1 MTVDFRFSDCHLDG
15 EGGHYVTTGPIDSF
29 DAGRY
34 RPLGLV
40 ANPFI
45 VDGDRDTPALRLAIA
60 AEANR
65 LRAAIDRATHT
76 GAADSILLEKSNEL
90 PEYYCLRAIAT
101 AERGLGL
108 DEGMNVLHAYIP
120 FFTMRLGRVRATLL
134 SLGERLAYRSFDL
147 TLAAYLE
154 RVLATPDATLGTY
167 QAALD
172 AGLNDLLPGLAADPQ
187 AAVASIFGEMVDE
200 RRPEMSGTPDTRL
213 NRLPA
218 DVDETV
224 PVPEVDDT
232 VGSAPVEPT
241 IFDAEVLER
250 LSSDKQLEGGTEQA
264 EQAPSDS
271 PVYDYFIEYTRVHL
285 SPVIARA
292 LDVYRLRGLD
302 AMAYE
307 FRVTKAPR
315 KTLLAL
321 ARFARARFSN
331 IALIWDGFESWPAV
345 PTDLRTSIV
354 ATLAEVAE
362 TLGGQ
367 ATVVVALEPGQA
379 PEIEEAFSSG
389 THVSWSFPHLR
400 ELSAPDVKLETQ
412 YVSDWIAAASI
423 DDASGAVVE
432 ALAPVIAFAGD
443 DVALFTDVA
452 AAAVEKAADAG
463 RMIEAADAEAAVAEA
478 RD

>member
-1 MTVDFRFSDCHLDG
+1 MTAGFGFPDCHLDG
-15 EGGHYVTTGPIDSF
+15 KGGHYVTTGPIESI
-29 DAGRY
+29 DADRY
-34 RPLGLV
+34 RPLGLI
-40 ANPFI
+40 ANPFA
-45 VDGDRDTPALRLAIA
+45 VEGDRDTPALRLAIA

-65 LRAAIDRATHT
+65 LRAAIDRATHAGTT
-76 GAADSILLEKSNEL
+76 GPILLEKSNEF

-134 SLGERLAYRSFDL
+134 SLGERLAYRSFDV

-154 RVLATPDATLGTY
+154 RVLATPDTSLGTY

-172 AGLNDLLPGLAADPQ
+172 AGLNDLLTGLSADPR
-187 AAVASIFGEMVDE
+187 ASVASIFGEMVDE

-224 PVPEVDDT
+224 SVPEVDET
-232 VGSAPVEPT
+232 IGSAPIEPT

-250 LSSDKQLEGGTEQA
+250 LSSAKQLEGGTLEA
-264 EQAPSDS
+264 EQVPSDS

-345 PTDLRTSIV
+345 PADLRASIV
-354 ATLAEVAE
+354 DTLAEMSE
-362 TLGGQ
+362 MLRGQ

-379 PEIEEAFSSG
+379 PEIEEAFSTG

-400 ELSAPDVKLETQ
+400 ELSAPEVKLEHE
-412 YVSDWIAAASI
+412 YVAEWVAAASI
-423 DDASGAVVE
+423 DPISSGVLD
-432 ALAPVIAFAGD
+432 ALAPVVAFAGD
-443 DVALFTDVA
+443 NVALFTDVA
-452 AAAVEKAADAG
+452 SAAVEMAADAG
-463 RMIEAADAEAAVAEA
+463 RMLEVADAEAAVAEA
-478 RD
+478 QG

>member
-1 MTVDFRFSDCHLDG
+1 MHG
-15 EGGHYVTTGPIDSF
+15 EGGHHVTTRPVERIDA
-29 DAGRY
+29 DRY
-34 RPLGLV
+34 RPLGLI
-40 ANPFI
+40 ANPF
-45 VDGDRDTPALRLAIA
+45 VVEGERDTPALRLAIA

-65 LRAAIDRATHT
+65 LRVAIDQVTHAGAT
-76 GAADSILLEKSNEL
+76 DSILLEKSNEF

-101 AERGLGL
+101 AERDLGL

-154 RVLATPDATLGTY
+154 RVLAAPDVTLATY
-167 QAALD
+167 PAASE
-172 AGLNDLLPGLAADPQ
+172 AGLDELLPELSADPRTV
-187 AAVASIFGEMVDE
+187 VASIFGEMVDE
-200 RRPEMSGTPDTRL
+200 RRPEMAGTPDTRV

-218 DVDETV
+218 DVDETAG
-224 PVPEVDDT
+224 VPELDDT
-232 VGSAPVEPT
+232 VGTAPVEPT

-250 LSSDKQLEGGTEQA
+250 LAAAKRLDGTPGETQA
-264 EQAPSDS
+264 ADQTGSGS
-271 PVYDYFIEYTRVHL
+271 PLSDYFIEYTRVHL

-354 ATLAEVAE
+354 DTLAEMAE
-362 TLGGQ
+362 SLRGQ
-367 ATVVVALEPGQA
+367 ATVIIALEPGQA
-379 PEIEEAFSSG
+379 PEIEEAFSAG
-389 THVSWSFPHLR
+389 RRVSWSFPHLR
-400 ELSAPDVKLETQ
+400 ELSAPQVRLEQ
-412 YVSDWIAAASI
+412 EYVAAWIEAASV
-423 DDASGAVVE
+423 DSAAEGVLP
-432 ALAPVIAFAGD
+432 ALAPVFAFAGD
-443 DVALFTDVA
+443 DIALFTGVA
-452 AAAVEKAADAG
+452 AVAVEKAADEG
-463 RMIEAADAEAAVAEA
+463 RVIRVDDAEAAVDEA
-478 RD
+478 RNGS